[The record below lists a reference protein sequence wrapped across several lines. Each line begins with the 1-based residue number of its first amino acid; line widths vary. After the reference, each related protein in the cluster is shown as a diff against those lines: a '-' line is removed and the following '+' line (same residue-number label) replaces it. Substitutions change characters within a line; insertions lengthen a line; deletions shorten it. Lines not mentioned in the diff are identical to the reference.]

1 MNNKNLSMFLAGL
14 VTGLVTFLAAKKSF
28 SAARKFMNIP
38 LMFEGDWYNE
48 LDDNEL
54 DEKK

>member
-1 MNNKNLSMFLAGL
+1 MNNKSLNLFLAG
-14 VTGLVTFLAAKKSF
+14 VVAGLVTFLAAKKSF

-48 LDDNEL
+48 LDDNKHN
-54 DEKK
+54 EKK

>member
-38 LMFEGDWYNE
+38 LMFEGDWYDE
-48 LDDNEL
+48 LDDDEL